1 MKNVF
6 LLPST
11 SWTVVPRRNT
21 MNYLQSH
28 GLVVDAYEID
38 NKWNEEELIT
48 SLNDLFK
55 DILEKENQ
63 LFVT

>member
-6 LLPST
+6 LLPSL
-11 SWTVVPRRNT
+11 SWTVVPRRDP

-48 SLNDLFK
+48 SFNDLFK
-55 DILEKENQ
+55 EILEKENQ
-63 LFVT
+63 SFVK